1 MHCLQLFAGM
11 NHLWNIP
18 DSDVPAA
25 IESEV
30 EVEESLHPLHLKM
43 EKNGVFYREQ
53 LVSIKF

>member
-25 IESEV
+25 IESKV

-43 EKNGVFYREQ
+43 EKIVFSTEN
-53 LVSIKF
+53 S